1 LMRVGQE
8 IIFFDGKDSKEIFS
22 GQFRKKYEWLFT
34 ETE

>member
-8 IIFFDGKDSKEIFS
+8 ITFFDGKDSKEILS